1 MARLSVVIIT
11 HNEEHNISRC
21 LESVK
26 GFADETVVV
35 DSLSGDKTVEIC
47 KTFGCKVILHEFEGY
62 GKQKQ
67 FAIEQAENDW
77 IYSLDAD
84 EVLTDDLKNEI
95 RLILASEEKAF
106 GGYRVPETFMYLGK
120 LLKHS
125 VTYPLR
131 FFNRTNGRF
140 TDVPVHEEFVVNNAV
155 GKLKG
160 KMIHYSYRSLEHHLQ
175 KINHY
180 TTQAAIKNSQINKSF
195 SKAWVAVKFP
205 VNFFIYYFLRLGF
218 LDGYPGFM
226 WSFLAAFY
234 GSMKIAKT
242 IEMRSRE

>member
-11 HNEEHNISRC
+11 HNEEFNISRC
-21 LESVK
+21 LESVRD
-26 GFADETVVV
+26 FADEIVVV

-47 KTFGCKVILHEFEGY
+47 KAFGCRVIFHEFEGY
-62 GKQKQ
+62 GRQKQ
-67 FAIEQAENDW
+67 FAIEQAANDW

-84 EVLTDDLKNEI
+84 EVLTDELKAEI
-95 RLILASEEKAF
+95 LGILASDKNSI
-106 GGYRVPETFMYLGK
+106 GGYRVPEAFMYLGK
-120 LLKHS
+120 ILKHS

-131 FFNRTNGRF
+131 FFNRTKGRF
-140 TDVPVHEEFVVNNAV
+140 TDALVHEEFIVEGVT

-180 TTQAAIKNSQINKSF
+180 TTQAAIKYSQNNKSF
-195 SKAWVAVKFP
+195 SKIWVVLKFP
-205 VNFFIYYFLRLGF
+205 VNFFIFYFIRLGI

-234 GSMKIAKT
+234 GSLKIAKT
-242 IEMRSRE
+242 IEYKNRE